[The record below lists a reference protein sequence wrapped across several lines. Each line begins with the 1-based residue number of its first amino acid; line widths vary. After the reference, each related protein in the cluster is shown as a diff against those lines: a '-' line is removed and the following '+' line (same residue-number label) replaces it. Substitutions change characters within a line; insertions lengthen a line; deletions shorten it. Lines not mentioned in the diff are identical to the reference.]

1 MFLHGSLIHIAFN
14 MYALYRFGPGLE
26 RFYGHVR
33 FLALYFVAGF
43 AGNVVSFAMSSA
55 ASLGSSTA
63 IFGLL
68 GAEGVFLYQNR
79 KVFGRQTQ
87 QALQQVIMLAVINLA
102 IGLTPGIDNWGHM
115 GGLIGG
121 VSFAWLAGPL
131 LHVEGIYPT
140 YALVDQRNSRD
151 AWLAALG
158 VGGVFVLLVLVLIFM
173 RSG

>member
-1 MFLHGSLIHIAFN
+1 MARLMHIAFN
-14 MYALYRFGPGLE
+14 MYALFRFGPGLE
-26 RFYGHVR
+26 RFLRTWSFPGIVSGGWFCR
-33 FLALYFVAGF
+33 EMWFLLPCRLLLH
-43 AGNVVSFAMSSA
+43 
-55 ASLGSSTA
+55 LGSSTA

-87 QALQQVIMLAVINLA
+87 RALQQVIMLAVINLA
-102 IGLTPGIDNWGHM
+102 IGFSPGIDNWGHL

-140 YALVDQRNSRD
+140 YALVDARSARH
-151 AWLAALG
+151 AWMAALG
-158 VGGVFVLLVLVLIFM
+158 VGGVFVLLVMVLIFM